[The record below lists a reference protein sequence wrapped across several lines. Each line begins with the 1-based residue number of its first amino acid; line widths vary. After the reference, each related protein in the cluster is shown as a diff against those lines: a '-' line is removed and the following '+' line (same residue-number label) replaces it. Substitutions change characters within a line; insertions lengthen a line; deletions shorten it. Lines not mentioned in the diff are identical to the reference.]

1 MPPTTLATLTMLMTM
16 TLWSSSL
23 IGSKSL
29 VDTVTVSEI
38 VLVRFG
44 IGAAVLWAVILLS
57 GQRFRL
63 RDVGLR
69 PVLMG
74 FIEPGLVTL
83 LIVTGLTLTSA
94 MTAALIFSLMPII
107 QPFTGRLILGEP
119 VRPAVVIGAAIAIAG
134 TAVFIAGQDA
144 GTHSLLGDALVAAGM
159 LCSCANQLLAR
170 RVAQR
175 RGRPMAVSALQ
186 LTAAAGVGMCALLT
200 IDRPDSVLGGGDR
213 QNVVL
218 TLVYLGVF
226 ASAVPFFL
234 YNFSLR
240 SLPVGRISLFVCLL
254 APLATP
260 MSAVHLGTSIR
271 LFDIAAMMIVVVG
284 ILLPAILESRFLPAL
299 LAARR

>member
-1 MPPTTLATLTMLMTM
+1 
-16 TLWSSSL
+16 
-23 IGSKSL
+23 
-29 VDTVTVSEI
+29 
-38 VLVRFG
+38 
-44 IGAAVLWAVILLS
+44 
-57 GQRFRL
+57 
-63 RDVGLR
+63 
-69 PVLMG
+69 
-74 FIEPGLVTL
+74 
-83 LIVTGLTLTSA
+83 
-94 MTAALIFSLMPII
+94 MPII

-260 MSAVHLGTSIR
+260 MSAVYLGTSIR

-284 ILLPAILESRFLPAL
+284 ILLPAITDPGARPHPTGLPMKKGRAGSASSSGPRRSLAIADGSPDVTVKWMPVRIAQTRMTPHNTESQIGLFRSDQSTSMSAPPAGTGG
-299 LAARR
+299 ANPREGEFS

>member
-1 MPPTTLATLTMLMTM
+1 
-16 TLWSSSL
+16 
-23 IGSKSL
+23 
-29 VDTVTVSEI
+29 
-38 VLVRFG
+38 
-44 IGAAVLWAVILLS
+44 
-57 GQRFRL
+57 
-63 RDVGLR
+63 
-69 PVLMG
+69 MG

-240 SLPVGRISLFVCLL
+240 SLPVGPDQPVRLPACGAGIMPASVIR
-254 APLATP
+254 PEP
-260 MSAVHLGTSIR
+260 GTSPAASFQRSSGIR
-271 LFDIAAMMIVVVG
+271 VSCTRGSGSLS
-284 ILLPAILESRFLPAL
+284 PT
-299 LAARR
+299 